1 VLKKKTSEVTIIP
14 ENVTVLLLH
23 LTASDKLVIF
33 IIVTSSAMRAVEVMK
48 QTLRHKT
55 ERKLNFY
62 EKAI

>member
-1 VLKKKTSEVTIIP
+1 MLKKKSSEVTIIP

-55 ERKLNFY
+55 ERK
-62 EKAI
+62 